1 MAEIS
6 QIILILI
13 TGLKRDIMELSKQQK
28 GIYMPRKSVLLE
40 LPDDLLKEF
49 HTLIREYKYADFKK
63 LLEWLESKGYKS
75 SKSAVHRYVATF
87 KRYDGLNCNAGGFA
101 MNISL
106 NEENGGDLK
115 TLFRQLGE
123 LEYRKQQILERVRE
137 ITEQ

>member
-1 MAEIS
+1 MAGIC

-13 TGLKRDIMELSKQQK
+13 TEQKRNIMELNKQLK
-28 GIYMPRKSVLLE
+28 GNDMPRKSVLLE
-40 LPDDLLKEF
+40 LPDELLKEF
-49 HTLIREYKYADFKK
+49 HSLIREYKYANFRK
-63 LLEWLESKGYKS
+63 LLEWLEAKGYKS
-75 SKSAVHRYVATF
+75 SKTAVHRYVATF

-123 LEYRKQQILERVRE
+123 LEYRKQEILTKIRE
-137 ITEQ
+137 ITEH